1 MPGPGGEPSCGD
13 VESKGPAGKGSRLVI
28 MNTPELQF
36 WFEFGSTYSYL
47 SATRIEEA
55 ASAAGVTVS
64 WEPFLLGP
72 IFKDQG

>member
-1 MPGPGGEPSCGD
+1 
-13 VESKGPAGKGSRLVI
+13 